1 MSSYVGV
8 VVFRLT
14 AKPLI
19 NVTFPDIASAVEP
32 DAPIYQLVFYNV
44 LIRQW
49 SIREGQPPLEGP
61 QTIGTLQGY
70 GHVPSKK
77 ALDWLYDCTEQAG

>member
-1 MSSYVGV
+1 MSSYVGEI
-8 VVFRLT
+8 RLA

-44 LIRQW
+44 LIRTW
-49 SIREGQPPLEGP
+49 E
-61 QTIGTLQGY
+61 TV
-70 GHVPSKK
+70 H
-77 ALDWLYDCTEQAG
+77 